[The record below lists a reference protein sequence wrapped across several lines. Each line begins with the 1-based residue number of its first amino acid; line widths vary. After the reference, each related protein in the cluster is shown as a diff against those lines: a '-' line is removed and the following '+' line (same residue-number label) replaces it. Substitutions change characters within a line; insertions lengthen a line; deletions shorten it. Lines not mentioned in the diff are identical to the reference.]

1 MGLAYGGDATLV
13 GLSFTTDTCQGGV
26 DRAGPSKRVG
36 QVAGMPGWW
45 NWQRPKFVNR
55 GGDPAKKDGAADLM
69 RRSPIARV
77 DAISRPLLV
86 TNGANDPRVFPD
98 QSEEIV
104 DALKARGKPVTYAFY
119 PDEGHVYA
127 KDATNI
133 SFAAIAE
140 HFLSKRS
147 EEHPSELQSLMR
159 IS

>member
-1 MGLAYGGDATLV
+1 
-13 GLSFTTDTCQGGV
+13 
-26 DRAGPSKRVG
+26 
-36 QVAGMPGWW
+36 
-45 NWQRPKFVNR
+45 
-55 GGDPAKKDGAADLM
+55 M

-77 DAISRPLLV
+77 DAISKPLLV

-140 HFLSKRS
+140 HFLSKCLGGPAEPYGDDLAGSQVELKRS
-147 EEHPSELQSLMR
+147 EEHTSELQSLMR
-159 IS
+159 ISYAVFCLKKK

>member
-1 MGLAYGGDATLV
+1 
-13 GLSFTTDTCQGGV
+13 
-26 DRAGPSKRVG
+26 
-36 QVAGMPGWW
+36 
-45 NWQRPKFVNR
+45 
-55 GGDPAKKDGAADLM
+55 M

-77 DAISRPLLV
+77 DAISKPLLV

-133 SFAAIAE
+133 SFAATAE
-140 HFLSKRS
+140 HFLRS
-147 EEHPSELQSLMR
+147 EERSVGKECVSTCRYRWSPYH
-159 IS
+159 

>member
-1 MGLAYGGDATLV
+1 
-13 GLSFTTDTCQGGV
+13 
-26 DRAGPSKRVG
+26 
-36 QVAGMPGWW
+36 
-45 NWQRPKFVNR
+45 
-55 GGDPAKKDGAADLM
+55 M

-77 DAISRPLLV
+77 DAISKPLLV

-140 HFLSKRS
+140 HFLSQCLRGPAEPYGDDLAGSQVELTPGPGLVPALSRALRS
-147 EEHPSELQSLMR
+147 ADR
-159 IS
+159 

>member
-1 MGLAYGGDATLV
+1 MPTLA
-13 GLSFTTDTCQGGV
+13 
-26 DRAGPSKRVG
+26 R
-36 QVAGMPGWW
+36 
-45 NWQRPKFVNR
+45 QRPQFVNR
-55 GGDPAKKDGAADLM
+55 VGDPATPEGAADLM

-77 DAISRPLLV
+77 DAIAKPLLV
-86 TNGANDPRVFPD
+86 TNGANAPRIFPS

-140 HFLSKRS
+140 HFLSKCLGGPAEPYGDDLAGSRV
-147 EEHPSELQSLMR
+147 ELKAGAQFIPGLEAALGDLAK
-159 IS
+159 